1 MNRKPSES
9 VEDDDDMDVE
19 EVDSD
24 EWDEEG
30 EGDPVPANECIFCSH
45 NSKVLFWPVSTP
57 DRTCAS
63 GQIGTKTSVR
73 FVQTLYY

>member
-9 VEDDDDMDVE
+9 IGDDDDMEVE

-30 EGDPVPANECIFCSH
+30 EGDRVPPNECIFCSH
-45 NSKVLFWPVSTP
+45 NSKVLF
-57 DRTCAS
+57 
-63 GQIGTKTSVR
+63 
-73 FVQTLYY
+73 